1 MKRAS
6 PAQGGFAYI
15 AAVIVVVVLAMLAT
29 AAVRMYTTQQATV
42 NQDLLSAQAW
52 QAARAG
58 NEWGLYQALRLG
70 NCGNAVLN
78 LTADNGFLVNV
89 SCTQNTYEVGQDAT
103 GQPIRNTIFQI
114 DALACNSGT
123 ACPDP
128 NIVNTAEYTERR
140 RIVTACL
147 QPGGID
153 C

>member
-1 MKRAS
+1 MKRPS
-6 PAQGGFAYI
+6 PHQGGFAYI

-29 AAVRMYTTQQATV
+29 AAVRMYTTQQASAS
-42 NQDLLSAQAW
+42 QDLLSAQAW

-58 NEWGLYQALRLG
+58 NEWGLYQALQLG

-89 SCTQNTYEVGQDAT
+89 TCTQNTYEVGQNAA

-114 DALACNSGT
+114 DALACNSAT
-123 ACPDP
+123 VCPDP
-128 NIVNTAEYTERR
+128 NIVNTHEYTERR

-147 QPGGID
+147 QPGGVD